1 MARTIDVDG
10 GPVPEGFGGFKL
22 KGGGKKPPLLV
33 MVAGGLFCL
42 ILVIGGLMGLT
53 GNLGVKTLGADQVGV
68 RVSYHNGVR
77 DVTTTP
83 GLKFYMPFV
92 QEFFVLDK
100 RTQNFLMKGNRHV
113 SDDHVP
119 ELTVRASDGSNF
131 KINDLQ
137 IQYEIIA
144 GVADMVLDD
153 SGEGASFKTNWIK
166 AHARSVLRDEFG
178 RLTAVEAA
186 DPTAYKQA
194 PIAARDHLN
203 ELLLPHGIHVT
214 LIKTPN
220 PHFDPDYEEA
230 IENRKEADQEVQRL
244 EAQVEQLEQEMIQRL
259 ASVEREK
266 SVEMQKLK
274 GQLIGELRNAEAQ
287 AIQIRLSADEFAT
300 ERRGEGEGIK
310 QELVATAR
318 GLEAKYRKEAEGIE
332 SRALALA
339 ERGEVVVREALIKKL
354 LGIQFTLVPYSKDPA
369 PSRLEHTGA
378 GGVLAGEEGGN

>member
-22 KGGGKKPPLLV
+22 KGGGTKPPLMV
-33 MVAGGLFCL
+33 MVAGILFCM
-42 ILVIGGLMGLT
+42 ILLIGGLMALT
-53 GNLGVKTLGADQVGV
+53 GNLGVKTLGAAQVGV
-68 RVSYHNGVR
+68 KVSYWGGDR

-83 GLKFYMPFV
+83 GLKFYIPFL

-100 RTQNFLMKGNRHV
+100 RTQDFRMEGQQHRGDN
-113 SDDHVP
+113 HVP

-137 IQYEIIA
+137 IQYEIIP

-153 SGEGASFKTNWIK
+153 SGEGDSFKENWIK

-194 PIAARDHLN
+194 PIAARDRLN
-203 ELLLPHGIHVT
+203 ALLLPHGIHIT

-230 IENRKEADQEVQRL
+230 IENRKEANQEEQRL
-244 EAQVEQLEQEMIQRL
+244 EAQVEQLEQEKIQRL

-274 GQLIGELRNAEAQ
+274 GQLIGELRAAEAE
-287 AIQIRLSADEFAT
+287 AIQIELSADEFAAKK
-300 ERRGEGEGIK
+300 RGEGEGIK
-310 QELVATAR
+310 QELIANAR

-354 LGIQFTLVPYSKDPA
+354 LRIQFTLVPYSKDPA